1 MSEAK
6 FKLEAKEGL
15 ARAGKITTARG
26 TIITPVFMPVGT
38 YASVKSISPKDLEEM
53 RAQIILS
60 NTFHLMLR
68 PGVEI
73 IKKHG
78 SLHRF
83 MNWDKP
89 ILTDSGGF
97 QIYSLGQMLRLTKME
112 LTSNLQST
120 ATRCFCLPSNLSSA
134 KNLGL

>member
-1 MSEAK
+1 MIESK
-6 FKLEAKEGL
+6 FKLEAKDGL
-15 ARAGKITTARG
+15 ARAGKITTTRG
-26 TIITPVFMPVGT
+26 DISTPIFMPVGT
-38 YASVKSISPKDLEEM
+38 YASVKSVSPKDLEELN
-53 RAQIILS
+53 AQIILS

-68 PGVEI
+68 PGVEV

-97 QIYSLGQMLRLTKME
+97 QIYSLGTNSKVDE
-112 LTSNLQST
+112 E
-120 ATRCFCLPSNLSSA
+120 
-134 KNLGL
+134 